1 MSEVNETNTRKAK
14 RKLSNID
21 FSKDGAHLALV
32 SKDQGGPAN
41 GADYALVMKANSFS
55 EEFVQKMQ
63 QVRVTMELPDF
74 LRKFFGL
81 YYEDA
86 EVLAR
91 MMGYVKPEEETEE
104 VEYEDY
110 WEEYVQSKLESFEI
124 LKSLT
129 DAESVP
135 DVLSKLT
142 EDQYLAMLK
151 DQEKLEKAF
160 KKIEKAEKSA
170 KSTAKNSAKAPEA
183 KADEGSTE
191 AVAKAEQSDEKT
203 EAKVEPSETVNKGNN
218 MPKDI
223 KTVEQ
228 EVTVEMVE
236 KSAFESIQKQ
246 LEDQKVELQK
256 ALDLVK
262 AFEQEKKEAVRKARF
277 EQVKAAVKDEAK
289 AEVLFKA
296 AGLVE
301 DESEF
306 QAVVKALSEMQALV
320 EKSDLFVEKGVQ
332 VETEVAPTESA
343 VARVLKARLNK

>member
-1 MSEVNETNTRKAK
+1 MSETKTTQRKAK

-21 FSKDGAHLALV
+21 FSAEGAHMALV

-41 GADYALVMKANSFS
+41 GADYALVMKSAKFS
-55 EEFVQKMQ
+55 DEFVQKMQ
-63 QVRVTMELPDF
+63 QVKVTMELPDF
-74 LRKFFGL
+74 LRKFFNV

-91 MMGYVKPEEETEE
+91 MMGYVKPETEE

-110 WEEYVQSKLESFEI
+110 WEDYVQSKLDSFEI
-124 LKSLT
+124 LKSLSDT
-129 DAESVP
+129 QSIP

-142 EDQYLAMLK
+142 EDQYLSMLT
-151 DQEKLEKAF
+151 DQAKLEKAF
-160 KKIEKAEKSA
+160 KKIEKE
-170 KSTAKNSAKAPEA
+170 KNSAVAPVA
-183 KADEGSTE
+183 AADEGSTE

-203 EAKVEPSETVNKGNN
+203 EAKVEPSETVNKGKS
-218 MPKDI
+218 MTK
-223 KTVEQ
+223 
-228 EVTVEMVE
+228 EVKAVAQDTVEMVE

-246 LEDQKVELQK
+246 MEDQKVELQK

-262 AFEQEKKEAVRKARF
+262 AFEAEKKEAVRKARF
-277 EQVKAAVKDEAK
+277 EQVKVAVKDEAK

-296 AGLVE
+296 VGLVE

-306 QAVVKALSEMQALV
+306 QAVVKALSELQALV

-332 VETEVAPTESA
+332 IEAEEAPKESA
-343 VARVLKARLNK
+343 VARVLKSRIAGK

>member
-1 MSEVNETNTRKAK
+1 MTEVKETTQRKAK

-41 GADYALVMKANSFS
+41 GQDYALVMKSVNFS
-55 EEFVQKMQ
+55 EEFIQKMQ

-74 LRKFFGL
+74 LRKFFNL

-91 MMGYVKPEEETEE
+91 MMGYVKPEEEAEE

-124 LKSLT
+124 LKSLSET
-129 DAESVP
+129 ESVP
-135 DVLSKLT
+135 EVLSKLT

-160 KKIEKAEKSA
+160 KKAGK
-170 KSTAKNSAKAPEA
+170 KNSAKAPVA

-191 AVAKAEQSDEKT
+191 AVAKAEQSGDKT
-203 EAKVEPSETVNKGNN
+203 EAKVEPSETVNKGKS
-218 MPKDI
+218 MTKEV

-236 KSAFESIQKQ
+236 KAAFESIQKQ

-262 AFEQEKKEAVRKARF
+262 TFEAEKKEAVRKARF
-277 EQVKAAVKDEAK
+277 EQVKTAVKNEAK

-296 AGLVE
+296 VGLVE
-301 DESEF
+301 DQADFE
-306 QAVVKALSEMQALV
+306 AVVKALAEMQAVV

-332 VETEVAPTESA
+332 VETSVAPQESA
-343 VARVLKARLNK
+343 VAKVLKARLATK